1 MMKFF
6 LLLILSI
13 LNLLASD
20 AFITPSQLKSSLND
34 KNLILIDVSQ
44 KELYNT
50 SHIKNAIH
58 ANVKEFIDKNP
69 LNSFPTLAT
78 DETIQEVLRKLGI
91 NDNSKVVIYSNN
103 SKESIFDTSY
113 LAFVLLYSGLEDI
126 SILDGGYM
134 AWVFE
139 NDLLVSSLIPE
150 IKTGTIIIKPKK
162 HLIATTKDMQN
173 SDAKI
178 LDARSYDE
186 YYGVCRSSGILG
198 VGHIKGAK
206 SSYTATKFLIDNTLR
221 SKNELDEIY
230 IAGHNLNSNDEI
242 IIYAEDAQKAS
253 MEFFIVYQQM
263 GFKNIKLYEASL
275 LEWRNNQNL
284 PMTRFKWE

>member
-6 LLLILSI
+6 LLLTLSI
-13 LNLLASD
+13 FNLLASD
-20 AFITPSQLKSSLND
+20 AFITPSQLKVSLND

-58 ANVKEFIDKNP
+58 TSVKEFIDKNP
-69 LNSFPTLAT
+69 LNSFPTLAA
-78 DETIQEVLRKLGI
+78 DVTIQKALRKLGI
-91 NDNSKVVIYSNN
+91 NNNSKIVIYSNN
-103 SKESIFDTSY
+103 SKEAIFDTSY
-113 LAFVLLYSGLEDI
+113 LAFILLYSGLEDI
-126 SILDGGYM
+126 YILDGGYM
-134 AWVFE
+134 AWIFE
-139 NDLLVSSLIPE
+139 NDLLVSSLIPD
-150 IKTGTIIIKPKK
+150 IVTGTILIKPKK
-162 HLIATTKDMQN
+162 HLIATTKDLQN

-186 YYGVCRSSGILG
+186 YYGVSRSSAVLGI
-198 VGHIKGAK
+198 GHIKGAK

-221 SKNELDEIY
+221 NKNELNEIY
-230 IAGHNLNSNDEI
+230 VAGHKLNNSDEI
-242 IIYAEDAQKAS
+242 IIYSEDAKRAS

-263 GFKNIKLYEASL
+263 GFKNTKLYEASL
-275 LEWRNNQNL
+275 LEWKNNLNL